1 MDPSLRRVS
10 EVDESPTD
18 WVETSRGLGVT
29 LNQPHLYHS
38 LLKLEKHALS
48 VFINYN
54 G

>member
-10 EVDESPTD
+10 EADESRTD

-29 LNQPHLYHS
+29 LNQPHLSHS

>member
-1 MDPSLRRVS
+1 MDPSLQKVS

-29 LNQPHLYHS
+29 LNQPHLHHS
-38 LLKLEKHALS
+38 LLRLEKHALS
-48 VFINYN
+48 VFIKYN

>member
-10 EVDESPTD
+10 EADESRTD

-29 LNQPHLYHS
+29 LNQPHLSHS
-38 LLKLEKHALS
+38 LLNLEKHALS